1 MRKGVSQQQ
10 EHVNGVNANQ
20 SQRSDEVKYGQQI

>member
-10 EHVNGVNANQ
+10 EHVNGVTANQ
-20 SQRSDEVKYGQQI
+20 GGDKVKYGTPI